1 MTDPT
6 PPAQNPDAIDEAAA
20 LLQTLEDRL
29 AKVIPIKLLAPGN
42 RRPLAESFVEML
54 GRLVE
59 FLEKFKPMD
68 QGQMAALLYFVDGL
82 KLDHVGADN
91 SYIMLTMV
99 DAAKH
104 ASRELRRARRN

>member
-6 PPAQNPDAIDEAAA
+6 PPTASPAEADEAATLVQA
-20 LLQTLEDRL
+20 LEDRL
-29 AKVIPIKLLAPGN
+29 AKIIPIKLLAAGN
-42 RRPLAESFVEML
+42 RRPLAESFVTML

-59 FLEKFKPMD
+59 FLEAFKPMD

-82 KLDHVGADN
+82 ELDHVGADN
-91 SYIMLTMV
+91 SFIMLTMV

-104 ASRELRRARRN
+104 ASREMRRARRN

>member
-6 PPAQNPDAIDEAAA
+6 PPTANPAEAYEASVLVQA
-20 LLQTLEDRL
+20 LEDRL
-29 AKVIPIKLLAPGN
+29 AKIIPIKLLAAGN
-42 RRPLAESFVEML
+42 RRPLAESFVTML

-59 FLEKFKPMD
+59 FLEQFKPMN
-68 QGQMAALLYFVDGL
+68 QGEMAALLYFVDNL

-91 SYIMLTMV
+91 SFIMLTLV

>member
-6 PPAQNPDAIDEAAA
+6 QPTASPAEADESATLIQA
-20 LLQTLEDRL
+20 LEERL
-29 AKVIPIKLLAPGN
+29 AQRVPIKLLAAAN
-42 RRPLAESFVEML
+42 RRQLSEAFVDTL

-59 FLEKFKPMD
+59 FLEQFRPMN
-68 QGQMAALLYFVDGL
+68 QGQMAALLYFVESL
-82 KLDHVGADN
+82 KPDHVGKDN
-91 SYIMLTMV
+91 SFIMATLV